1 MYHDR
6 LLFFINVFLRVRV
19 RIVQYSTYVMLAIG
33 VFEALKIT
41 AKLRMG
47 MVVPQFE
54 NTTFMG
60 PHIQN

>member
-1 MYHDR
+1 MYHYN
-6 LLFFINVFLRVRV
+6 LLFFINVFIKVRV
-19 RIVQYSTYVMLAIG
+19 GIVQYSAYVMLAIG

-54 NTTFMG
+54 NATFMG